1 MNLLRARRAIH
12 GSCGD
17 HRKKG
22 PHAPPLQ
29 RWRRRPRPAERPAG
43 LPPPRHHVLPQG
55 PAGGADPC
63 VLSTRWRDLWRSVPC
78 LNIDLAEFRAAA
90 GTAAPTADCNDS
102 GADVEDMYEYDSSGS
117 CSNDGSGVEMSG
129 SEHESSS
136 SEEEGNMEL
145 SSSNHESFSSEE
157 EEEDTEMSSSD
168 HENSSSEE
176 EEEEDSSIS
185 SEDEDE
191 SSSSS
196 SDGYSDDN
204 DNDDYCCYDNKTK
217 DKEWEDFADFT
228 TNLMNRFNI
237 AQLDSFKLHIGRHSV
252 NPSSYSYRQAT
263 GWLRRALK
271 YCTPYPAASNQHKG
285 LISSGSSW
293 RLRRLHLSHVH
304 LDGRFAEHVTS
315 VCRSLEDLELHDCG
329 CRIQSVAS
337 DSLKTLVLSNCRW
350 RNLSEITSP
359 TLQTLVID
367 GGSNYPNICM
377 LVVSA
382 PVIAYLHLNVNVRLY
397 RGGISFNGTPSSL
410 SKASIHLHRHRE
422 SEDKSKLGGDQSK
435 LLCSVSNVTSLKL
448 SGVGFMVTSYAPTFQ
463 EFKNLRNLVLANCDL
478 WDYDLHI
485 LGFFLQSSPILEKLT
500 LRRCKFGKYSKKGLR
515 KLKRYTSSEFCGMD
529 LMCEN
534 LKVEIIYKNGDANQL
549 VKILMYTLGMSKSCI
564 KLTKVK

>member
-1 MNLLRARRAIH
+1 MDPADATGKRARPRH
-12 GSCGD
+12 
-17 HRKKG
+17 
-22 PHAPPLQ
+22 
-29 RWRRRPRPAERPAG
+29 RRRDGSGPDLMSA
-43 LPPPRHHVLPQG
+43 LPDCLLHVIMSSLKARQVVQT
-55 PAGGADPC
+55 C

-90 GTAAPTADCNDS
+90 GTVAPTADRNGS
-102 GADVEDMYEYDSSGS
+102 GADVEYYKYDSTGS
-117 CSNDGSGVEMSG
+117 SSDDGSDVEMSG
-129 SEHESSS
+129 SEHESA
-136 SEEEGNMEL
+136 
-145 SSSNHESFSSEE
+145 SSEE
-157 EEEDTEMSSSD
+157 EEEDMEMSSSD

-176 EEEEDSSIS
+176 EEEEDSSSS

-252 NPSSYSYRQAT
+252 NPSSYNYRQAT
-263 GWLRRALK
+263 GWVRRAMK
-271 YCTPYPAASNQHKG
+271 YCTPDPAVSNQHKG
-285 LISSGSSW
+285 LISSGSW

-329 CRIQSVAS
+329 CRIRSVAS
-337 DSLKTLVLSNCRW
+337 DSLKTLVLRNCSW
-350 RNLSEITSP
+350 HNLSEITSP
-359 TLQTLVID
+359 TLQTLAID
-367 GGSNYPNICM
+367 GGSNYPNSCM

-382 PVIAYLHLNVNVRLY
+382 PAIAYLHLNVNVRLY

-422 SEDKSKLGGDQSK
+422 SEDKSKLGVDQSK
-435 LLCSVSNVTSLKL
+435 LLCSVSNVTNLKL
-448 SGVGFMVTSYAPTFQ
+448 SGVGFMVLSYAPTFQ

-529 LMCEN
+529 LVCEN
-534 LKVEIIYKNGDANQL
+534 FKVEIIYKNGDAHQL
-549 VKILMYTLGMSKSCI
+549 VKILMYTLGNLSKSCI